1 MSSAALT
8 EPQHLFVLV
17 SGADHRLKS
26 ALTAVEGVHFAPE
39 PGSAYDVR
47 IEVAAQEIS
56 QEERMTLLA
65 RIRTEAKAAAPARVC
80 AVLRGGDRAT
90 AALIQYLRDAH
101 AVTGQV
107 LAAEPE
113 A

>member
-1 MSSAALT
+1 MSSI
-8 EPQHLFVLV
+8 
-17 SGADHRLKS
+17 
-26 ALTAVEGVHFAPE
+26 EGVHFAPQS
-39 PGSAYDVR
+39 GIDYAAR
-47 IEVAAQEIS
+47 IEVAAREMS
-56 QEERMTLLA
+56 AEERMTLLA
-65 RIRTEAKAAAPARVC
+65 RIRTEAKASAPSRIC

-90 AALIQYLRDAH
+90 AALITYLRDAQ

>member
-1 MSSAALT
+1 M
-8 EPQHLFVLV
+8 V
-17 SGADHRLKS
+17 
-26 ALTAVEGVHFAPE
+26 
-39 PGSAYDVR
+39 
-47 IEVAAQEIS
+47 
-56 QEERMTLLA
+56 LLA
-65 RIRTEAKAAAPARVC
+65 RIRTEARAAAPARIC

-90 AALIQYLRDAH
+90 ATLITYLRDAQ